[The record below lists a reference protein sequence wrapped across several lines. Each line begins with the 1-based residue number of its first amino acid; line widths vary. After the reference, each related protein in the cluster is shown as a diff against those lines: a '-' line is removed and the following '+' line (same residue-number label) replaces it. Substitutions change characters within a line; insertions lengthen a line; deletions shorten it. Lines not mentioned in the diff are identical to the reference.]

1 MQIQRD
7 TAVEEIVTSIPQA
20 VAYLMQNGIHCVV
33 CGEPVW
39 GTFEELAQSKGF
51 SEAKIDKFVEE
62 LNKLK

>member
-7 TAVEEIVTSIPQA
+7 TSIEEIVESSPKA
-20 VAYLMQNGIHCVV
+20 VAYLMRNGIHCVV
-33 CGEPVW
+33 CGEPIW

-51 SEAKIDKFVEE
+51 SDDKIDKFVEE